1 MANLWLSCLALLLPI
16 RFSVSEEKEEEQS
29 QIHTNLLSPFPHMM
43 WYIGQALSLLSMFKL
58 GYYLKIPE
66 RPMFWGQMW
75 GTAIVPL
82 VNYGVTR
89 LVLDNIDHAML
100 KGIKHSVSWNAL
112 GTKAWYSASILWVCL
127 GQLAWV
133 TIPTL
138 IVLDDVFFTNLLC
151 NKWYRGWLVREECL
165 ALVCFFFPLSLL
177 FLSVYYYIQ
186 YTQQLQ
192 CAKKKHTDIQ
202 ATKQDPNTTSS
213 TTEFSS
219 ASSSSFSP
227 TISNAGCPTSK
238 RNTTSTLQFFSSH
251 SVKSPLHQWH
261 LFSRAL
267 LPLLS
272 CEYFF
277 YTRHEISLLTFGIL
291 VVVWDIFF
299 DVIRFGGQI
308 ITIYLL
314 WLLLAGWLF
323 KGLWWLLRL
332 ICRGLTFRTL
342 SRFFF
347 SSLFVYCPDR
357 DRERKREVS
366 PTLLTPICVIE
377 IGGAIIQ
384 IIQIVAFHRRI
395 NCRLRCRCKWGMSE

>member
-1 MANLWLSCLALLLPI
+1 
-16 RFSVSEEKEEEQS
+16 
-29 QIHTNLLSPFPHMM
+29 M

-112 GTKAWYSASILWVCL
+112 GTKAWYSASILWVCM

-133 TIPTL
+133 TTIHWLYLMMFFLL
-138 IVLDDVFFTNLLC
+138 ICCAINNIGGDWSWTNVWLWYVYICPLLHTIHTAITM
-151 NKWYRGWLVREECL
+151 WR
-165 ALVCFFFPLSLL
+165 
-177 FLSVYYYIQ
+177 
-186 YTQQLQ
+186 
-192 CAKKKHTDIQ
+192 KKNINTQ

-227 TISNAGCPTSK
+227 TTSNAGCPTSK
-238 RNTTSTLQFFSSH
+238 RNTTSTHQFFSNH
-251 SVKSPLHQWH
+251 SVKSPLHPWH

-272 CEYFF
+272 CKFF
-277 YTRHEISLLTFGIL
+277 HITLDMKCSGILTFFGLIWWW
-291 VVVWDIFF
+291 VVWDIFF
-299 DVIRFGGQI
+299 DVIRFGGRI

-323 KGLWWLLRL
+323 KGLLWLLRL
-332 ICRGLTFRTL
+332 ICRVLTFRTL
-342 SRFFF
+342 SRFLF
-347 SSLFVYCPDR
+347 SFVCCPDH
-357 DRERKREVS
+357 ERKREREREVF
-366 PTLLTPICVIE
+366 PTLLTTPICVIE
-377 IGGAIIQ
+377 IGGAIIR

-395 NCRLRCRCKWGMSE
+395 NCRLRCRCKWRVSE